1 MKLNGYIISDTGDK
15 VIIIEQN
22 GLYKIKSTGVIF
34 ESNGEIIVSSFD
46 DLVKLNQRSVPMKYI
61 HKETEEEL
69 SLVEYNDNIQE
80 LYGKRDIQGQWL
92 SLDDEFN
99 YRKFVASYTLIS
111 KDIYEEE
118 EIIVEVKGEVLL
130 ETNNP
135 FITSKFSLTSEISDI
150 CVYDRRSAVLFIV
163 EEKMAE
169 IGAKRTEDVST
180 NNKSLS
186 YNIPSHSGIRF
197 LKFAGNYLFNEA
209 YDVNNNQIGKLETLI
224 KKYESDREDIRGIIQ
239 RAYQINFGRYN
250 DDKTFVVTE
259 AIKELEYSQRV
270 LDRIEP
276 KVKSMKDK
284 SLLMEYINNVKNEL
298 ISILEVPEND
308 NK

>member
-46 DLVKLNQRSVPMKYI
+46 DLVKLNQRNVPRKYI

-69 SLVEYNDNIQE
+69 SLVEYDDNIQE
-80 LYGKRDIQGQWL
+80 LYGKKDIQGQWL

-150 CVYDRRSAVLFIV
+150 CVYDRRRAVLFIV
-163 EEKMAE
+163 NEKMAE
-169 IGAKRTEDVST
+169 IGAKRTEDAST

-197 LKFAGNYLFNEA
+197 LKFAGNYLFNET
-209 YDVNNNQIGKLETLI
+209 YDINNNQNGKLETLI

-239 RAYQINFGRYN
+239 RAYQVNFGRYS
-250 DDKTFVVTE
+250 DDKTLVVVE

-276 KVKSMKDK
+276 KVKSVRDK
-284 SLLMEYINNVKNEL
+284 SLLMEYINNVKKEL
-298 ISILEVPEND
+298 IAILEVPEND